1 VLSALTIAMLPMLV
15 LYILFNRQFVRGL
28 MGGALK

>member
-1 VLSALTIAMLPMLV
+1 VLAALTIAIFPMLV
-15 LYILFNRQFVRGL
+15 LCILFDRQSIRGL

>member
-1 VLSALTIAMLPMLV
+1 MLAALTIAMLPMLV
-15 LYILFNRQFVRGL
+15 LYIVFNRQIVRGL